1 MKRFKNPRRTRLTC
15 GLSLTLIF
23 LILGCKVAPLQIVPQ
38 PRTVASAPTEAP
50 KIPPPDPA
58 AAQVPAGYKVD
69 VVLAGLAYPSS
80 IEFDSA
86 GNMYV
91 AEAGYIYGDE
101 SAPCRILR
109 VNPSGEV
116 EVVAEQLSAPITD
129 LLWHE
134 NKLYVSH
141 RGKVSVFENNSLRD
155 IVTELPSLGD
165 HFNNQLAVGPDGKIY
180 IGQGTASNSGV
191 VGVDNFAFGWLGKY
205 PEFHDL
211 SPNPLELRDL
221 KFTSLNPL
229 KLSTEQEAL
238 TARTGPF
245 QPFGAANG
253 GQVAATLKAN
263 GTILRFNPNG
273 SQVEV
278 YAWGLRNPYGL
289 AWSADGQFFV
299 ADHGYDERG
308 SRPIANAPDVLW
320 QIKQG
325 AWYGFPDFAAGV
337 PVTQPQFK
345 PEKAAA
351 PEFLLKNHPP
361 VEQPFLTL
369 APHGGVTQ
377 MDFSR
382 SSGFGFEGDLFLGQV
397 GDMQPITGNDARPVG
412 YQVLR
417 INRGTGRA
425 EVFFRT
431 RQDKLG
437 PNYLEYVT
445 TPGPKRPVDVR
456 FSPDGNAL
464 YVVDIGAIMIY
475 PSPTPSPR
483 AWPGSGVIWRIS
495 REGVPSSFPA
505 GMTLGPGTIQ
515 FAAAKPEAKGAA
527 PGAVVESQTGKAQSP
542 DAEQVLQRWKSRP
555 LEIAKRLIAKYG
567 QPQEFT
573 SQQLVWHYNGPWKRT
588 VLFNQEIPHHFPK
601 PHADMLQQ
609 TVEYH
614 VPLEKVRDLV
624 EFDGSLLVDRTRG
637 ELSARCDSEEANVLA
652 LNLAHEIT
660 TGRRDVKN
668 ARQHCAEAILQKKHS
683 QYKDA
688 LLFFLPVSNQAD
700 TDQAVPLR

>member
-1 MKRFKNPRRTRLTC
+1 MKPFQDFSAARFTC
-15 GLSLTLIF
+15 GVSLSVVLLAA
-23 LILGCKVAPLQIVPQ
+23 GCKVAPLQVVPQ
-38 PRTVASAPTEAP
+38 PRHVATAPTEAP
-50 KIPPPDPA
+50 RIPPPDAA
-58 AAQVPAGYKVD
+58 AAQVPPGYKAE

-80 IEFDSA
+80 VEFDPA

-91 AEAGYIYGDE
+91 AEAGYVYGDE
-101 SAPCRILR
+101 SAQCRVLR

-116 EVVAEQLSAPITD
+116 EVIAEQLSAPITD

-141 RGKVSVFENNSLRD
+141 RGKVSLIENNTLRD

-191 VGVDNFAFGWLGKY
+191 VGVDNFVFGWLGKY
-205 PEFHDL
+205 PEVHDL
-211 SPNPLELRDL
+211 SPNPLEVRDV
-221 KFTSLNPL
+221 KFATLNPL
-229 KLSTEQEAL
+229 KLTTERESLAE
-238 TARTGPF
+238 RTGPF
-245 QPFGAANG
+245 QPFGRTDIERIPAS
-253 GQVAATLKAN
+253 LKAN
-263 GTILRFNPNG
+263 GTILRFNPDG
-273 SQVEV
+273 SHLEV

-289 AWSADGQFFV
+289 AWSADGQLFA

-320 QIKQG
+320 QIRQG

-337 PVTQPQFK
+337 PVTEPQFK

-351 PEFLLKNHPP
+351 PEFLLKNHPT
-361 VEQPFLTL
+361 VERPFLTF

-445 TPGPKRPVDVR
+445 TAGPKRPVDVR

-464 YVVDIGAIMIY
+464 YVVDIGAIMIF
-475 PSPTPSPR
+475 PSPTPMPR

-495 REGVPSSFPA
+495 REGAPASFPA
-505 GMTLGPGTIQ
+505 GITLGPGTLQ
-515 FAAAKPEAKGAA
+515 FAAARPDAKGATPTA
-527 PGAVVESQTGKAQSP
+527 TESQAGKAQFSEV
-542 DAEQVLQRWKSRP
+542 EQILQSWKSRP
-555 LEIAKRLIAKYG
+555 LEIAKQLIAKYG
-567 QPQEFT
+567 QPQEFS
-573 SQQLVWHYNGPWKRT
+573 SQQLIWNHNGPWKRT
-588 VLFNQEIPHHFPK
+588 VLLNQEVPHHFPK
-601 PHADMLQQ
+601 PHTDMLQQ
-609 TVEYH
+609 TIEYR
-614 VPLEKVRDLV
+614 VPPEKIDEIVQ
-624 EFDGSLLVDRTRG
+624 FDGSLIIDRTRG
-637 ELSARCDSEEANVLA
+637 ELSARCDSEEANTLA
-652 LNLAHEIT
+652 LNLAHEIAS
-660 TGRRDVKN
+660 GKRDVKS

-683 QYKDA
+683 QYKDT

-700 TDQAVPLR
+700 TDEAVPLR